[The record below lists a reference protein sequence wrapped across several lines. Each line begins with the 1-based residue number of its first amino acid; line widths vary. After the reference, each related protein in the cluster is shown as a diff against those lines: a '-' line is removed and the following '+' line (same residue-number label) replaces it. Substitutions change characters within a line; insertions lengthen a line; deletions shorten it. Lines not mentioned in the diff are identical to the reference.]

1 MLTLRKNI
9 QIGILQLIFLMTIGN
24 VIAQEE
30 PKIIEIIQA
39 GGSTQDQFN
48 FPGANILI
56 KKEGVRVHLLHEGA
70 LIKSDISYFYPKQNF
85 FKANGEIVFTQ
96 GDSLRM
102 TCDKIEYNGTSKMA
116 KAWGNVVLERPDMNL
131 KTDTLYLDRSNSKA
145 FYNSFGTIVDEKRKL
160 TSIRGIYFMD
170 EKKYRF
176 ISRVKID
183 DPEYELKS
191 QRLDYY
197 TETDKAFFYGK
208 TTIVGEE
215 YDIYCEK
222 GAYDTQSQKGN
233 FQENAVIFYNN
244 KEIRGDSLYFE
255 NEKNYAAA
263 TNNVSI
269 IDTLNKS
276 VINGHYGEIFKAKD
290 SAIITRRAMAINIID
305 LDSLYIHADT
315 LIATGPQEKKILRG
329 YYDVRIFKTDLRGK
343 SDSLHLDQ
351 STGLIKL
358 LKLPLNRKEEQI
370 FTASQKNAK
379 NPVLWFG
386 KSQMSGDKIFLTSDM
401 KTKKLDSLKIVGNSW
416 IIEKDS
422 ISDTGFNQIKGGI
435 LDGAFEEGKLREIEV
450 SKNTEVIYYM
460 YSDEDNEL
468 IGIDKTTC
476 SRLKMVTANNQIED
490 ITFFVSPDGDLY
502 PDKDL
507 PSNERKLE
515 GFIWRE
521 EERPKS
527 ILDLFS
533 EEDNQFQPT
542 EIQEMSIPEGFL
554 EKETD

>member
-1 MLTLRKNI
+1 MRKHI
-9 QIGILQLIFLMTIGN
+9 QIGILQLVFLFAIGKGE
-24 VIAQEE
+24 AQEE
-30 PKIIEIIQA
+30 PKIIKIIQA

-48 FPGANILI
+48 FPGANILV
-56 KKEGVRVHLLHEGA
+56 KKEGIRVHLFHEGA
-70 LIKSDISYFYPKQNF
+70 LIKSDVSYFYPKENF
-85 FKANGEIVFTQ
+85 FRANGDVIFTQ
-96 GDSLRM
+96 GDSLKM
-102 TCDKIEYNGTSKMA
+102 TCDQIEYDGTSKLA
-116 KAWGNVVLERPDMNL
+116 KAWGKVVLERPDMNL
-131 KTDTLYLDRSNSKA
+131 KTDTLFLDRVNSKA
-145 FYNSFGTIVDEKRKL
+145 FYNSFGTIEDEKRKL

-183 DPEYELKS
+183 DPEYLLNS

-197 TETDKAFFYGK
+197 TESDKAFFYGK

-222 GAYDTQSQKGN
+222 GAYDTQLQRGN
-233 FQENAVIFYNN
+233 FQENAVIFYDN

-263 TNNVSI
+263 TNNISV

-290 SAIITRRAMAINIID
+290 SAIITRRALAVNIID
-305 LDSLYIHADT
+305 QDSLYIHADT
-315 LIATGPQEKKILRG
+315 LIATGPTEKKILRG

-358 LKLPLNRKEEQI
+358 LKLPLSRKENQI
-370 FTASQKNAK
+370 LTVSQKNKK
-379 NPVLWFG
+379 NPILWFG
-386 KSQMSGDKIFLTSDM
+386 RSQMSGDKIFLTSDM
-401 KTKKLDSLKIVGNSW
+401 ETKKLDSLKIIGNSW
-416 IIEKDS
+416 IIERDS
-422 ISDTGFNQIKGGI
+422 ISDTGFNQIKGGV
-435 LDGAFEEGKLREIEV
+435 LDGLFKEGELREIDV
-450 SKNTEVIYYM
+450 SKNTEVVYYM

-476 SRLKMVTANNQIED
+476 SRLKMVTRENQIED
-490 ITFFVSPDGDLY
+490 ITFFVSPDGNLF

-507 PSNERKLE
+507 PHNERKLE

-521 EERPKS
+521 DERPNT
-527 ILDLFS
+527 IQELFS
-533 EEDNQFQPT
+533 KEDNQFQPT
-542 EIQEMSIPEGFL
+542 EIREVSIPEDFL
-554 EKETD
+554 QKIDE

>member
-1 MLTLRKNI
+1 MRKHI
-9 QIGILQLIFLMTIGN
+9 QIGILQLVFLFAIGKGE
-24 VIAQEE
+24 AQEE
-30 PKIIEIIQA
+30 PKIIKIIQA

-48 FPGANILI
+48 FPGANILV
-56 KKEGVRVHLLHEGA
+56 KKEGIRVHLFHEGA
-70 LIKSDISYFYPKQNF
+70 LIKSDVSYFYPKENF
-85 FKANGEIVFTQ
+85 FRANGDVIFTQ
-96 GDSLRM
+96 GDSLKM
-102 TCDKIEYNGTSKMA
+102 TCDQIEYDGTSKLA
-116 KAWGNVVLERPDMNL
+116 KAWGKVVLERPDMNL
-131 KTDTLYLDRSNSKA
+131 KTDTLFLDRVNSKA
-145 FYNSFGTIVDEKRKL
+145 FYNSFGTIEDEKRKL

-183 DPEYELKS
+183 DPEYLLNS

-197 TETDKAFFYGK
+197 TESDKAFFYGK

-222 GAYDTQSQKGN
+222 GAYDTQLQRGN
-233 FQENAVIFYNN
+233 FQENAVIFYDN

-263 TNNVSI
+263 TNNISV

-290 SAIITRRAMAINIID
+290 SAIITRRALAVNIID
-305 LDSLYIHADT
+305 QDSLYIHADT
-315 LIATGPQEKKILRG
+315 LIATGPTEKKILRG

-358 LKLPLNRKEEQI
+358 LKLPLSRKENQI
-370 FTASQKNAK
+370 LTASQKNKK
-379 NPVLWFG
+379 NPILWFG
-386 KSQMSGDKIFLTSDM
+386 RSQMSGDKIFLTSDM
-401 KTKKLDSLKIVGNSW
+401 ETKKLDSLKIIGNSW
-416 IIEKDS
+416 IIERDS
-422 ISDTGFNQIKGGI
+422 ISDTGFNQIKGGV
-435 LDGAFEEGKLREIEV
+435 LDGLFEEGELREIDV

-476 SRLKMVTANNQIED
+476 SRLKMVTRENQIED
-490 ITFFVSPDGDLY
+490 ISFFVSPDGNLF

-507 PSNERKLE
+507 PLNERKLE

-521 EERPKS
+521 DERPNT
-527 ILDLFS
+527 IQELFS
-533 EEDNQFQPT
+533 KEDNQFQPT
-542 EIQEMSIPEGFL
+542 EIIEVSIPEDFL
-554 EKETD
+554 QKIDE

>member
-1 MLTLRKNI
+1 VRKNI
-9 QIGILQLIFLMTIGN
+9 QVGILQLIFLLAIGK
-24 VIAQEE
+24 VVAQEE
-30 PKIIEIIQA
+30 PKIIKIIQA
-39 GGSTQDQFN
+39 GGSTQDQFY
-48 FPGANILI
+48 FPGANILV
-56 KKEGVRVHLLHEGA
+56 KKEGIRVHLFHEGA
-70 LIKSDISYFYPKQNF
+70 LIKSDISYFYAKENF
-85 FKANGEIVFTQ
+85 FKAKGDVVFTQ
-96 GDSLRM
+96 GNSLKM
-102 TCDKIEYNGTSKMA
+102 TCDQIEYDGSSKLA
-116 KAWGNVVLERPDMNL
+116 KAWGKVVLERPDMTL
-131 KTDTLYLDRSNSKA
+131 KTDTLYLDRANSEA

-160 TSIRGIYFMD
+160 TSIRGIYFMN

-176 ISRVKID
+176 ISRVRID

-191 QRLDYY
+191 QQLDYY
-197 TETDKAFFYGK
+197 TESDKAFFYGK

-215 YDIYCEK
+215 YDIFCEK
-222 GAYDTQSQKGN
+222 GAYDTQLQRGN
-233 FQENAVIFYNN
+233 FQKNAVIFYDN

-263 TNNVSI
+263 TNNVSV

-290 SAIITRRAMAINIID
+290 SAIITRRALAINIID
-305 LDSLYIHADT
+305 QDSLYIHADT
-315 LIATGPQEKKILRG
+315 LIATGPPEKKILRG

-358 LKLPLNRKEEQI
+358 LKLPLSRKENQI
-370 FTASQKNAK
+370 LSTSQKNKK
-379 NPVLWFG
+379 NPILWFG
-386 KSQMSGDKIFLTSDM
+386 KSQMSGDKIFLISDM

-416 IIEKDS
+416 ILERDS
-422 ISDTGFNQIKGGI
+422 ISETGFNQIKGGL
-435 LDGAFEEGKLREIEV
+435 LDGLFKDGKLSEIDV

-460 YSDEDNEL
+460 YSDEGNEL

-476 SRLKMVTANNQIED
+476 SRLKMITKENEIED
-490 ITFFVSPDGDLY
+490 ITFFVSPNGDLF

-507 PSNERKLE
+507 PINERKLD

-521 EERPKS
+521 DERPDT
-527 ILDLFS
+527 ILELFS

-542 EIQEMSIPEGFL
+542 EIKEMNVPEGFL
-554 EKETD
+554 EKIEE

>member
-1 MLTLRKNI
+1 VRKNI
-9 QIGILQLIFLMTIGN
+9 QVGILQLIFLLAIGK
-24 VIAQEE
+24 VVAQEE
-30 PKIIEIIQA
+30 PKIIKIIQA
-39 GGSTQDQFN
+39 GGSTQDQFY
-48 FPGANILI
+48 FPGANILV
-56 KKEGVRVHLLHEGA
+56 KKEGIRVHLFHEGA
-70 LIKSDISYFYPKQNF
+70 LIKSDISYFYAKENF
-85 FKANGEIVFTQ
+85 FKAKGDVVFTQ
-96 GDSLRM
+96 GDSLKM
-102 TCDKIEYNGTSKMA
+102 TCDQIEYDGSSKLA
-116 KAWGNVVLERPDMNL
+116 KAWGKVVLEGPDMTL
-131 KTDTLYLDRSNSKA
+131 KTDTLYLDRANSEA

-160 TSIRGIYFMD
+160 TSIRGIYFMN

-176 ISRVKID
+176 ISRVRID

-191 QRLDYY
+191 QQLDYY
-197 TETDKAFFYGK
+197 TESDKAFFYGK

-215 YDIYCEK
+215 YDIFCEK
-222 GAYDTQSQKGN
+222 GAYDTQLQRGN
-233 FQENAVIFYNN
+233 FQKNAVIFYDN

-263 TNNVSI
+263 TNNVSV

-290 SAIITRRAMAINIID
+290 SAIITRRALAINIID
-305 LDSLYIHADT
+305 QDSLYIHADT
-315 LIATGPQEKKILRG
+315 LIATGPPEKKILRG

-358 LKLPLNRKEEQI
+358 LKLPLSRKENQI
-370 FTASQKNAK
+370 LSTSQKNKK
-379 NPVLWFG
+379 NPILWFG
-386 KSQMSGDKIFLTSDM
+386 KSQMSGDKIFLISDM

-416 IIEKDS
+416 ILERDS
-422 ISDTGFNQIKGGI
+422 ISETGFNQIKGGL
-435 LDGAFEEGKLREIEV
+435 LDGLFKDGKLSEIDV

-460 YSDEDNEL
+460 YSDEGNEL

-476 SRLKMVTANNQIED
+476 SRLKMITKENEIED
-490 ITFFVSPDGDLY
+490 ITFFVSPNGDLF

-507 PSNERKLE
+507 PINERKLD

-521 EERPKS
+521 DERPDT
-527 ILDLFS
+527 ILELFS

-542 EIQEMSIPEGFL
+542 EIKEMNVPEGFL
-554 EKETD
+554 EKIEE

>member
-1 MLTLRKNI
+1 LRKHI
-9 QIGILQLIFLMTIGN
+9 QIGILQLVFLFAIGKA
-24 VIAQEE
+24 VAQEE
-30 PKIIEIIQA
+30 PKIIKIIQA

-48 FPGANILI
+48 FPGANILV
-56 KKEGVRVHLLHEGA
+56 KKEGIRVHLFHEGA
-70 LIKSDISYFYPKQNF
+70 LIKSDVSYFYPKENF
-85 FKANGEIVFTQ
+85 FRANGDVIFTQ
-96 GDSLRM
+96 GDSLKM
-102 TCDKIEYNGTSKMA
+102 TCDQIEYNGTSKLA
-116 KAWGNVVLERPDMNL
+116 KAWGKVVLERPDMNL
-131 KTDTLYLDRSNSKA
+131 KTDTLYLDRANSKA

-183 DPEYELKS
+183 DPEYLLNS

-197 TETDKAFFYGK
+197 TESDKAFFYGK

-222 GAYDTQSQKGN
+222 GAYDTQLQRGN
-233 FQENAVIFYNN
+233 FQENAVIFYDN

-263 TNNVSI
+263 TNNISV

-290 SAIITRRAMAINIID
+290 SAIITRRALAINIID
-305 LDSLYIHADT
+305 QDSLYIHADT
-315 LIATGPQEKKILRG
+315 LIATGPTEKKILRG
-329 YYDVRIFKTDLRGK
+329 YYDVRVFKTDLRGK

-358 LKLPLNRKEEQI
+358 LKLPLSRKESQI
-370 FTASQKNAK
+370 LTASQKNKK
-379 NPVLWFG
+379 NPILWFG

-401 KTKKLDSLKIVGNSW
+401 ETKKLDSLKIIGNSW
-416 IIEKDS
+416 IIERDS
-422 ISDTGFNQIKGGI
+422 ISDSGFNQIKGGV
-435 LDGAFEEGKLREIEV
+435 LDGLFKEGELREIDV

-476 SRLKMVTANNQIED
+476 SRLKMVTRENQIED
-490 ITFFVSPDGDLY
+490 ITFFVSPDGNLF

-507 PSNERKLE
+507 PFNERKLE

-521 EERPKS
+521 DERPNT
-527 ILDLFS
+527 IQELFS

-542 EIQEMSIPEGFL
+542 EIREVSIPEDFL
-554 EKETD
+554 QKIEE

>member
-1 MLTLRKNI
+1 MKKFF
-9 QIGILQLIFLMTIGN
+9 QIGVLQIIFLLTIGK
-24 VIAQEE
+24 IAAQEE
-30 PKIIEIIQA
+30 SKIIQIIQA

-48 FPGANILI
+48 FPGANILV
-56 KKEGVRVHLLHEGA
+56 KKEGVRVHLFHEGA

-85 FKANGEIVFTQ
+85 FKANGKIVFTQ
-96 GDSLRM
+96 GDTLKM
-102 TCDKIEYNGTSKMA
+102 TCDKIEYDGTSKLA
-116 KAWGNVVLERPDMNL
+116 KAWGKVVLERPDMNL
-131 KTDTLYLDRSNSKA
+131 KTDTLYLDRANSKA
-145 FYNSFGTIVDEKRKL
+145 FYNSFGTIVDQKRKL
-160 TSIRGIYFMD
+160 TSIRGIYFMN

-191 QRLDYY
+191 QQLDYF
-197 TETDKAFFYGK
+197 TERDKAFFYGK

-222 GAYDTQSQKGN
+222 GAYDTQLQKGN
-233 FQENAVIFYNN
+233 FQKNAVIFYDN

-276 VINGHYGEIFKAKD
+276 VINGHYGEIYKAKD

-305 LDSLYIHADT
+305 QDSLFIHADT
-315 LIATGPQEKKILRG
+315 LIATGPPEKKILRG
-329 YYDVRIFKTDLRGK
+329 YYDVRIFKKDLRGK

-358 LKLPLNRKEEQI
+358 HKLPLTRKEIQV
-370 FTASQKNAK
+370 FSVAQKNAR
-379 NPVLWFG
+379 NPILWFG
-386 KSQMSGDKIFLTSDM
+386 RSQMSGDKILLTSDVN
-401 KTKKLDSLKIVGNSW
+401 TKKLDSLKIIGNSW

-435 LDGAFEEGKLREIEV
+435 LDGVFEEGKLREIDV

-468 IGIDKTTC
+468 IGIDKTSC
-476 SRLKMVTANNQIED
+476 SRLKMVTFNNQIED
-490 ITFFVSPDGDLY
+490 ITFFVSPDGHLY
-502 PDKDL
+502 PEKDL
-507 PSNERKLE
+507 ETNERKLE
-515 GFIWRE
+515 GFVWRE
-521 EERPKS
+521 KERPKTL
-527 ILDLFS
+527 LDLFS
-533 EEDNQFQPT
+533 EADNEFQPT
-542 EIQEMSIPEGFL
+542 QINEISTPEAFL
-554 EKETD
+554 EKGDD

>member
-1 MLTLRKNI
+1 MRKHI
-9 QIGILQLIFLMTIGN
+9 QIGILQLVFLFAIGKA
-24 VIAQEE
+24 VAQEE
-30 PKIIEIIQA
+30 PKIIKIIQA

-48 FPGANILI
+48 FPGANILV
-56 KKEGVRVHLLHEGA
+56 KKEGIRVHLFHEGA
-70 LIKSDISYFYPKQNF
+70 LIKSDVSYFYPKENF
-85 FKANGEIVFTQ
+85 FRANGDVIFTQ
-96 GDSLRM
+96 GDSLKM
-102 TCDKIEYNGTSKMA
+102 TCDQIEYDGTSKLA
-116 KAWGNVVLERPDMNL
+116 KAWGKVVLERPDMNL
-131 KTDTLYLDRSNSKA
+131 KTDTLFLDRANSKA
-145 FYNSFGTIVDEKRKL
+145 FYNSFGTIEDEKRKL

-183 DPEYELKS
+183 DPEYLLNS

-197 TETDKAFFYGK
+197 TESDKAFFYGK

-222 GAYDTQSQKGN
+222 GAYDTQLQRGN
-233 FQENAVIFYNN
+233 FQENAVIFYDN

-263 TNNVSI
+263 TNNISV

-290 SAIITRRAMAINIID
+290 SAIITRRGLAVNIID
-305 LDSLYIHADT
+305 QDSLYIHADT
-315 LIATGPQEKKILRG
+315 LIATGPTEKKILRG
-329 YYDVRIFKTDLRGK
+329 YYDVRIFKTDLKGK

-358 LKLPLNRKEEQI
+358 LKLPLSRKENQI
-370 FTASQKNAK
+370 LTASQKNKK
-379 NPVLWFG
+379 NPILWFG
-386 KSQMSGDKIFLTSDM
+386 RSQMSGDKIFLTSDM
-401 KTKKLDSLKIVGNSW
+401 ETKKLDSLKIIGNSW
-416 IIEKDS
+416 IIERDS
-422 ISDTGFNQIKGGI
+422 ISDTGFNQIKGGV
-435 LDGAFEEGKLREIEV
+435 LDGLFKEGELREIDV
-450 SKNTEVIYYM
+450 SKNTEVVYYM

-476 SRLKMVTANNQIED
+476 SRLKMVTRENQIED
-490 ITFFVSPDGDLY
+490 ITFFVSPDGNLF

-507 PSNERKLE
+507 PHNERKLE

-521 EERPKS
+521 DERPNT
-527 ILDLFS
+527 IQELFS
-533 EEDNQFQPT
+533 KEDNQFQPT
-542 EIQEMSIPEGFL
+542 EIREVSIPEDFL
-554 EKETD
+554 QKIDE

>member
-1 MLTLRKNI
+1 MRQKI
-9 QIGILQLIFLMTIGN
+9 QIGILQLIFLLAIEKVT
-24 VIAQEE
+24 AQVE

-39 GGSTQDQFN
+39 GGSTQDQFR
-48 FPGANILI
+48 FPGANILV
-56 KKEGVRVHLLHEGA
+56 KKEGIRVHLFHEGA
-70 LIKSDISYFYPKQNF
+70 LIKSNVSYFYPKENF
-85 FKANGEIVFTQ
+85 FRANGDVVFSQ
-96 GDSLRM
+96 GDTLKM
-102 TCDKIEYNGTSKMA
+102 TCDQIEYNGSSKLA
-116 KAWGNVVLERPDMNL
+116 KAWGKVVLERPDMNL
-131 KTDTLYLDRSNSKA
+131 KTDTLYLDRANSKA
-145 FYNSFGTIVDEKRKL
+145 FYNSFGTILDEKRKL

-191 QRLDYY
+191 QQLDYF
-197 TETDKAFFYGK
+197 TESDKAYFYGK

-222 GAYDTQSQKGN
+222 GDYNTKFQKGN
-233 FQENAVIFYNN
+233 FQKNAVIFYDN

-263 TNNVSI
+263 TNNISV

-276 VINGHYGEIFKAKD
+276 IINGHYGEIFKAKD

-305 LDSLYIHADT
+305 QDSLYIHADT
-315 LIATGPQEKKILRG
+315 LIATGPTEKRILRG
-329 YYDVRIFKTDLRGK
+329 YYDVKVFKKDLRGK

-358 LKLPLNRKEEQI
+358 LKLSLSRKETQI
-370 FTASQKNAK
+370 LTVSQKNAK
-379 NPVLWFG
+379 NPILWFG
-386 KSQMSGDKIFLTSDM
+386 KSQMSGDEIFLTSDM

-422 ISDTGFNQIKGGI
+422 ISNNGFNQIKGGL
-435 LDGAFEEGKLREIEV
+435 LDGLFKEGELSEIDV

-460 YSDEDNEL
+460 YSDQDNEL

-476 SRLKMVTANNQIED
+476 SRLKMVTRENQIED
-490 ITFFVSPDGDLY
+490 ITFFVSPDGDLF
-502 PDKDL
+502 PEKDL
-507 PSNERKLE
+507 SLNERKLE
-515 GFIWRE
+515 GFVWRE
-521 EERPKS
+521 DERPNS
-527 ILDLFS
+527 ILELFS
-533 EEDNQFQPT
+533 EEDNQFKPT
-542 EIQEMSIPEGFL
+542 EIKEMSVPEDFL
-554 EKETD
+554 EKNR

>member
-1 MLTLRKNI
+1 MRKHI
-9 QIGILQLIFLMTIGN
+9 QIGILQLVFLFAIGKA
-24 VIAQEE
+24 VAQEE
-30 PKIIEIIQA
+30 PKIIKIIQA

-48 FPGANILI
+48 FPGANILV
-56 KKEGVRVHLLHEGA
+56 KKEGIRVHLFHEGA
-70 LIKSDISYFYPKQNF
+70 LIKSDVSYFYPKENF
-85 FKANGEIVFTQ
+85 FRANGDVIFTQ
-96 GDSLRM
+96 GDSLKM
-102 TCDKIEYNGTSKMA
+102 TCDQIEYDGTSKLA
-116 KAWGNVVLERPDMNL
+116 KAWGKVVLERPDMNL
-131 KTDTLYLDRSNSKA
+131 RTDTLFLDRANSKA
-145 FYNSFGTIVDEKRKL
+145 FYNSFGTIEDEKRKL

-183 DPEYELKS
+183 DPEYLLNS

-197 TETDKAFFYGK
+197 TESDKAFFYGK

-222 GAYDTQSQKGN
+222 GAYDTQLQRGN
-233 FQENAVIFYNN
+233 FQENAVIFYDN

-263 TNNVSI
+263 TNNISV

-290 SAIITRRAMAINIID
+290 SAIITRRGLAVNIID
-305 LDSLYIHADT
+305 QDSLFIHADT
-315 LIATGPQEKKILRG
+315 LIATGPTEKKILRG

-358 LKLPLNRKEEQI
+358 LKLPLSRKENQI
-370 FTASQKNAK
+370 LTSSQKNKK
-379 NPVLWFG
+379 NPILWFG
-386 KSQMSGDKIFLTSDM
+386 KSQMSGDKIFLTSNM
-401 KTKKLDSLKIVGNSW
+401 ETKKLDSLKIIGNSW
-416 IIEKDS
+416 IIERDS
-422 ISDTGFNQIKGGI
+422 ISDTGFNQIKGGV
-435 LDGAFEEGKLREIEV
+435 LDGLFKEGELREIDV
-450 SKNTEVIYYM
+450 SKNTEVVYYM

-476 SRLKMVTANNQIED
+476 SRLKMVTRENQIED
-490 ITFFVSPDGDLY
+490 ITFFVSPDGNLF

-507 PSNERKLE
+507 PLNERKLE

-521 EERPKS
+521 DERPDT
-527 ILDLFS
+527 IQELFS
-533 EEDNQFQPT
+533 KEDNQFQPT
-542 EIQEMSIPEGFL
+542 EIKEVIIPEDFL
-554 EKETD
+554 QKIDK

>member
-1 MLTLRKNI
+1 MRKYI
-9 QIGILQLIFLMTIGN
+9 QISILQIVFLCAIGKG
-24 VIAQEE
+24 VAQEE
-30 PKIIEIIQA
+30 TKIIKIIQA
-39 GGSTQDQFN
+39 GGSNQDQFN
-48 FPGANILI
+48 FPGANILV
-56 KKEGVRVHLLHEGA
+56 KKEGIRVHLFHEGA
-70 LIKSDISYFYPKQNF
+70 LIKSDVSYFYPEENF
-85 FKANGEIVFTQ
+85 FRANGNVIFTQ
-96 GDSLRM
+96 GDSLKM
-102 TCDKIEYNGTSKMA
+102 TCDQIEYDGTGKLA
-116 KAWGNVVLERPDMNL
+116 KAWGKVVLERPDMNL
-131 KTDTLYLDRSNSKA
+131 KTDTLYLDRANSKA

-183 DPEYELKS
+183 DPEYLLNS

-197 TETDKAFFYGK
+197 TESDKALFYGK

-222 GAYDTQSQKGN
+222 GAYDTQLQRGN
-233 FQENAVIFYNN
+233 FQENAVIFYDN

-263 TNNVSI
+263 TNNISV

-290 SAIITRRAMAINIID
+290 SAIITQRALAVNIID
-305 LDSLYIHADT
+305 QDSLYIHADT
-315 LIATGPQEKKILRG
+315 LIATGSDEKKILRG

-358 LKLPLNRKEEQI
+358 LKLPLSRKENQI
-370 FTASQKNAK
+370 LTASQKNKK
-379 NPVLWFG
+379 NPILWFG

-401 KTKKLDSLKIVGNSW
+401 QTKKLDSLKIIGNSW
-416 IIEKDS
+416 IIERDS
-422 ISDTGFNQIKGGI
+422 ISDNGFNQIKGGV
-435 LDGAFEEGKLREIEV
+435 LDGLFKEGELREIDV
-450 SKNTEVIYYM
+450 SKNTEVVYYM

-476 SRLKMVTANNQIED
+476 SRLKMVTRENQIED
-490 ITFFVSPDGDLY
+490 ITFFVSPDGNLF

-507 PSNERKLE
+507 PLNERKLE
-515 GFIWRE
+515 GFTWRVD
-521 EERPKS
+521 ERPNT
-527 ILDLFS
+527 IQELFS

-542 EIQEMSIPEGFL
+542 EIRKVSIPEDFQQKI
-554 EKETD
+554 EE

>member
-1 MLTLRKNI
+1 MRQKI
-9 QIGILQLIFLMTIGN
+9 QIGILQLIFLLA
-24 VIAQEE
+24 IAKVASQEQ

-39 GGSTQDQFN
+39 GGSTQDQFR
-48 FPGANILI
+48 FPGANILV
-56 KKEGVRVHLLHEGA
+56 KKEGVRVHLIHEGA
-70 LIKSDISYFYPKQNF
+70 LIKSDVSYFYPKENF
-85 FKANGEIVFTQ
+85 FRANGDVVFTQ
-96 GDSLRM
+96 GDTLIM
-102 TCDKIEYNGTSKMA
+102 TCDQIEYDGSSKLA
-116 KAWGNVVLERPDMNL
+116 KAWGKVVLERPDMNL
-131 KTDTLYLDRSNSKA
+131 KTDTLYLDRANSKA

-160 TSIRGIYFMD
+160 TSIRGIYFMN

-191 QRLDYY
+191 QQLDYY
-197 TETDKAFFYGK
+197 TESDKAFFYGK

-222 GAYDTQSQKGN
+222 GAYDTQLQKGN
-233 FQENAVIFYNN
+233 FQENAVIFYDN

-263 TNNVSI
+263 TNNISV
-269 IDTLNKS
+269 IDTINKS

-290 SAIITRRAMAINIID
+290 SAIITRRALAVNIID
-305 LDSLYIHADT
+305 RDSLYIHADT
-315 LIATGPQEKKILRG
+315 LIATGPTEKKILRG
-329 YYDVRIFKTDLRGK
+329 YYDVRIFKTDLRGR

-358 LKLPLNRKEEQI
+358 LKLPLSRKENQI
-370 FTASQKNAK
+370 LTASQKNKK
-379 NPVLWFG
+379 NPILWFG
-386 KSQMSGDKIFLTSDM
+386 KSQMSGDKIFLTSDI
-401 KTKKLDSLKIVGNSW
+401 KTKKLDSLKIIGNSW
-416 IIEKDS
+416 IIERDS
-422 ISDTGFNQIKGGI
+422 ISDTGFNQIKGGV
-435 LDGAFEEGKLREIEV
+435 LDGLFKEGELREIDV

-460 YSDEDNEL
+460 YSDEDNKL

-476 SRLKMVTANNQIED
+476 SRLKMVTNENQIED
-490 ITFFVSPDGDLY
+490 ITFFVSPDGNLF

-507 PSNERKLE
+507 PLNERKLE

-521 EERPKS
+521 YERPNN
-527 ILDLFS
+527 ILELFS

-542 EIQEMSIPEGFL
+542 EIRELSIPEDFL
-554 EKETD
+554 QKTEQ

>member
-1 MLTLRKNI
+1 MRKHI
-9 QIGILQLIFLMTIGN
+9 QIGILQLVFLFAIGKA
-24 VIAQEE
+24 VSQEE
-30 PKIIEIIQA
+30 PKIIKIIQA

-48 FPGANILI
+48 FPGANILV
-56 KKEGVRVHLLHEGA
+56 KKEGIRVHLFHEGA
-70 LIKSDISYFYPKQNF
+70 LIKSDVSYFYPKENF
-85 FKANGEIVFTQ
+85 FRANGDVIFTQ
-96 GDSLRM
+96 GDSLKM
-102 TCDKIEYNGTSKMA
+102 TCDQIEYDGTSKLA
-116 KAWGNVVLERPDMNL
+116 KAWGKVVLERPDMNL
-131 KTDTLYLDRSNSKA
+131 KTDTLFLDRANSKA
-145 FYNSFGTIVDEKRKL
+145 FYNSFGTIEDEKRKL

-183 DPEYELKS
+183 DPKYLLNS

-197 TETDKAFFYGK
+197 TESDKAFFYGK

-222 GAYDTQSQKGN
+222 GAYDTQLQRGN
-233 FQENAVIFYNN
+233 FQENAVIFYDN

-263 TNNVSI
+263 TNNISV

-290 SAIITRRAMAINIID
+290 SAIITRRGLAVNIID
-305 LDSLYIHADT
+305 QDSLYIHADT
-315 LIATGPQEKKILRG
+315 LIATGPTEKKILRG

-358 LKLPLNRKEEQI
+358 LKLPLSRKENQI
-370 FTASQKNAK
+370 LTASQKNKK
-379 NPVLWFG
+379 NPILWFG
-386 KSQMSGDKIFLTSDM
+386 RSQMSGDKIFLTSNM
-401 KTKKLDSLKIVGNSW
+401 ETKKLDSLKIIGNSW
-416 IIEKDS
+416 IIERDS
-422 ISDTGFNQIKGGI
+422 ISDTGFNQIKGGV
-435 LDGAFEEGKLREIEV
+435 LDGLFKEGELREIDV
-450 SKNTEVIYYM
+450 SKNTEVVYYM

-476 SRLKMVTANNQIED
+476 SRLKMVTRENQIED
-490 ITFFVSPDGDLY
+490 ITFFVSPDGNLF

-507 PSNERKLE
+507 PLNERKLE

-521 EERPKS
+521 DERPDT
-527 ILDLFS
+527 IQELFS
-533 EEDNQFQPT
+533 KEDNQFQPT
-542 EIQEMSIPEGFL
+542 EIKEVSIPEDFL
-554 EKETD
+554 QKIDK

>member
-1 MLTLRKNI
+1 MRKHI
-9 QIGILQLIFLMTIGN
+9 QIGILQLVFLFAIGKA
-24 VIAQEE
+24 VAQEE
-30 PKIIEIIQA
+30 PKIIKIIQA

-48 FPGANILI
+48 FPGANILV
-56 KKEGVRVHLLHEGA
+56 KKEGIRVHLFHEGA
-70 LIKSDISYFYPKQNF
+70 LIKSDVSYFYPKENF
-85 FKANGEIVFTQ
+85 FRANGDVIFTQ
-96 GDSLRM
+96 GDSLKM
-102 TCDKIEYNGTSKMA
+102 TCDQIEYDGTSKLA
-116 KAWGNVVLERPDMNL
+116 KAWGKVVLERPDMNL
-131 KTDTLYLDRSNSKA
+131 KTDTLYLDRANSKA

-183 DPEYELKS
+183 DPEYLLNS

-197 TETDKAFFYGK
+197 TESDKAFFYGK

-222 GAYDTQSQKGN
+222 GAYDTQLQRGN
-233 FQENAVIFYNN
+233 FQENAVIFYDN

-263 TNNVSI
+263 TNNISV

-290 SAIITRRAMAINIID
+290 SAIITRRALAVNIID
-305 LDSLYIHADT
+305 QDSLYIHADT
-315 LIATGPQEKKILRG
+315 LIATGPTEKKILRG

-358 LKLPLNRKEEQI
+358 LKLPLSRKENQI
-370 FTASQKNAK
+370 LTASQKNKK
-379 NPVLWFG
+379 NPILWFG

-401 KTKKLDSLKIVGNSW
+401 ETKKLDSLKIIGNSW
-416 IIEKDS
+416 IIERDS
-422 ISDTGFNQIKGGI
+422 ISDTGFNQIKGGV
-435 LDGAFEEGKLREIEV
+435 LDGLFKEGELREIDV
-450 SKNTEVIYYM
+450 SKNTEVVYYM

-476 SRLKMVTANNQIED
+476 SRLKMVTRENQIED
-490 ITFFVSPDGDLY
+490 ITFFVSPDGNLF

-507 PSNERKLE
+507 PLNERKLE

-521 EERPKS
+521 DERPNT
-527 ILDLFS
+527 IQELFS

-542 EIQEMSIPEGFL
+542 EIREVSIPEDFL
-554 EKETD
+554 QKIEE